1 MFVFLLCRYIVVF
14 HPIQRHRL
22 CTRRRAGAVMLF
34 LTIVALLFYSYSLL
48 TQEIFYLHGLPLC
61 VTASKYKHL
70 ITIMSSIDTFITLV
84 IPTIAIATM
93 NTAIG
98 IRVYN
103 YTRRTLRHDVS
114 AACVSD
120 YYNSSSIGSERP
132 SHSREWAVN
141 IRLNEH
147 SNGVVVGGRAS
158 TTCRTYREPS
168 ESGTQ
173 SRSVKPR
180 QWRVC
185 TRRHVSQMRITR
197 ALLIVSTVYLLLN
210 VPSYAIRIHVFFIS
224 LANKQLSDGVYTWQS
239 FLQFFYF
246 FSFSANF
253 FLYMACS
260 RNFRSALKRLI
271 RRTVYN
277 LREMNITQYFKIKC
291 WWKKPDHPRF

>member
-1 MFVFLLCRYIVVF
+1 MF

-48 TQEIFYLHGLPLC
+48 TQEIYYMRGLPLC
-61 VTASKYKHL
+61 VTAPKYKHL
-70 ITIMSSIDTFITLV
+70 ITIMSSIDTFITLI
-84 IPTIAIATM
+84 IPAIAIATM

-103 YTRRTLRHDVS
+103 YTQRD
-114 AACVSD
+114 
-120 YYNSSSIGSERP
+120 SSIGSERP
-132 SHSREWAVN
+132 SHSREWPVN

-147 SNGVVVGGRAS
+147 SNGVVVGGRGS
-158 TTCRTYREPS
+158 TTCRTYKEPS

-291 WWKKPDHPRF
+291 WRKKPNHPRF